1 MDKRIILHRQRENP
15 AAAFGTEWE
24 SLLDSVLQRGRTSM
38 KNLRRLILFFLGMSK
53 AIKLS

>member
-15 AAAFGTEWE
+15 ASTFGTEWE

-38 KNLRRLILFFLGMSK
+38 KNLRRLILFFLGMS
-53 AIKLS
+53 